1 MDQNKALEILINVA
15 IVAQSKGVLSLDD
28 AVVVKQAIDV
38 FIPKKEAEIEPE
50 TEDVQS
56 EE

>member
-15 IVAQSKGVLSLDD
+15 VAAQAKGVLSLDD
-28 AVVVKQAIDV
+28 AVVVKQAIEV
-38 FIPKKEAEIEPE
+38 FIPKKEVEV
-50 TEDVQS
+50 EDVKS